1 MPLGQ
6 RKFGERM
13 PLVAID
19 PGLHGGVALLRGDGS
34 ILARPMPL
42 AGRELDLVELA
53 RIIQDCGP
61 QWLIVEKVGSRP
73 GQGVA
78 STFKFGMGYGAL
90 LGLGAGLG
98 VPVELVTPQR
108 WKGVVLHGSAKDKD
122 AAIAYCRRAFPS
134 VSLVPPGCRKPHDGL
149 ADALCLLEYGRR
161 VLVRAGANHG

>member
-1 MPLGQ
+1 ML
-6 RKFGERM
+6 
-13 PLVAID
+13 LVAID
-19 PGLHGGVALLRGDGS
+19 PGLSGGVALLRGDGS

-61 QWLIVEKVGSRP
+61 QWLILEKVGSRP

-108 WKGVVLHGSAKDKD
+108 WKGVVLHGSAKDKL
-122 AAIAYCRRAFPS
+122 AAISYCRRAFPT
-134 VSLVPPGCRKPHDGL
+134 VGLVPPGCRKSHDGM

-161 VLVRAGANHG
+161 TLAGATEPTTVSTVG